1 MGHSHIDQEGGAEY
15 ATCNKC
21 NQRWARRRAG
31 GFQAYEGWLGHCA
44 RAKPEEGKAYPE
56 EADASL
62 NNVASRQ
69 FALEDVAARTG
80 IQYKVGKQLTIM
92 GESELRNDVGHVS
105 KRMPSRTVFAQAT
118 SRKRASVDACHE
130 VHCPE
135 SDSDYGEAMRD
146 GAIIKSAPPPP
157 LAPRVARV
165 PIKR

>member
-1 MGHSHIDQEGGAEY
+1 MQSALGTAS
-15 ATCNKC
+15 
-21 NQRWARRRAG
+21 RRD
-31 GFQAYEGWLGHCA
+31 FQAYEGWLEHCA

-80 IQYKVGKQLTIM
+80 IQYKVGNQLIIM

-118 SRKRASVDACHE
+118 SPGVRQRL
-130 VHCPE
+130 
-135 SDSDYGEAMRD
+135 R
-146 GAIIKSAPPPP
+146 
-157 LAPRVARV
+157 
-165 PIKR
+165 